1 MQADAQFAGVSL
13 SLQCMVQLG
22 FSAASQAQPNIE
34 TSLPSII
41 MDANPSYHSKEN
53 KNTGPET
60 LSVQPIHV
68 TGDSAALFTVDR
80 DKVDLLSLTS
90 SDITVTYG
98 KTATAVKYNVF
109 LVIAHNAVGSPTVI
123 LLGKIGWPR
132 IPALSEMWLTI
143 TRTEIRRPS
152 MQCGLIHS

>member
-41 MDANPSYHSKEN
+41 MDADPSYHSKEN

-68 TGDSAALFTVDR
+68 TGDSAA
-80 DKVDLLSLTS
+80 
-90 SDITVTYG
+90 
-98 KTATAVKYNVF
+98 
-109 LVIAHNAVGSPTVI
+109 
-123 LLGKIGWPR
+123 
-132 IPALSEMWLTI
+132 
-143 TRTEIRRPS
+143 
-152 MQCGLIHS
+152 